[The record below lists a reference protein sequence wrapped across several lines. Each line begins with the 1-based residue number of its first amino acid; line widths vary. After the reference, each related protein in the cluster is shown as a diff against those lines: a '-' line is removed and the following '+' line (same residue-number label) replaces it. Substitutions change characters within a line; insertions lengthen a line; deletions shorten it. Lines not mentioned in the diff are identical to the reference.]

1 MSATDVTRA
10 DSEEESAAEP
20 TAEASFSADP
30 STTAEP
36 ASPAEPATAPGE
48 PPTSP
53 AESSGAPAEP
63 PAERAEPPAEP
74 GEPPAAPRWTVR
86 WAGELLAPAL
96 IFLGIREFGLL
107 VLTWMAAAT
116 GRSVTEAL
124 RSWDGQWFLAIAE
137 GGYAGVPASL
147 VDAFGQRDAETPLA
161 FFPGYPTVVRWV
173 AGFDGGGG
181 IGLVTAAFTV
191 TIVAGV
197 ACSYALARLGRHIR
211 GGSTRTGLIL
221 VALFAATPMSIVL
234 SMAYS
239 EAMFCAL
246 AAWSLVGVLERRWLL
261 AGVCCAAAGL
271 VRSTGA
277 ALILAVGLAV
287 LVAIVRRRDGWRPWV
302 GGVIAPVGLVGYLA
316 WVGAQTGAWDGW
328 FALQERGWGT
338 GFDGGAAT
346 VRFSLEA
353 LADARSVLEVTTVG
367 LIVVAVV
374 LLVVGLVR
382 RVEWPLLVFAAG
394 VLAMDLCA
402 NGLMNSKARLMIPA
416 FTLLIPIALALARRK
431 PSTAVL
437 ALCGLVVASSWFGAY
452 SITSWG
458 YAI

>member
-1 MSATDVTRA
+1 VTRT
-10 DSEEESAAEP
+10 DSDEGEA
-20 TAEASFSADP
+20 TA
-30 STTAEP
+30 TTAEP
-36 ASPAEPATAPGE
+36 
-48 PPTSP
+48 
-53 AESSGAPAEP
+53 GAQP
-63 PAERAEPPAEP
+63 PAP
-74 GEPPAAPRWTVR
+74 PRWTLRRVGR
-86 WAGELLAPAL
+86 LLAPAL

-116 GRSVTEAL
+116 DRSVTEAL

-137 GGYAGVPASL
+137 GGYERVPAGL
-147 VDAFGQRDAETPLA
+147 VDAFGQRSAETPLA
-161 FFPGYPTVVRWV
+161 FFPGYPTVVRWF
-173 AGFDGGGG
+173 AALDGDGGM
-181 IGLVTAAFTV
+181 GLVTASFTV
-191 TIVAGV
+191 TIVSGV
-197 ACSYALARLGRHIR
+197 ACAYALARLGTHIR
-211 GGSTRTGLIL
+211 GGSRRTGLIL

-246 AAWSLVGVLERRWLL
+246 AAWSLVGVLEKRWLL

-277 ALILAVGLAV
+277 ALLLAVGLAV
-287 LVAIVRRRDGWRPWV
+287 IIAIVQRRDGWRPWV
-302 GGVIAPVGLVGYLA
+302 GGLIAPVGLIAYLG
-316 WVGAQTGAWDGW
+316 WVGTRTGEWDGW
-328 FALQERGWGT
+328 FKLQERGWGT

-367 LIVVAVV
+367 LIVVALV
-374 LLVVGLVR
+374 LLVIAVVR
-382 RVEWPLLVFAAG
+382 KVEWPLVVYAAA

-402 NGLMNSKARLMIPA
+402 NGLMNSKARLMLPA
-416 FTLLIPIALALARRK
+416 FTLLIPVALALAKRK

-437 ALCGLVVASSWFGAY
+437 TLCALAVAGSWFGAY

>member
-10 DSEEESAAEP
+10 DSDEEESSAGTETEAATP
-20 TAEASFSADP
+20 
-30 STTAEP
+30 
-36 ASPAEPATAPGE
+36 
-48 PPTSP
+48 
-53 AESSGAPAEP
+53 
-63 PAERAEPPAEP
+63 
-74 GEPPAAPRWTVR
+74 PRWTVR
-86 WAGELLAPAL
+86 RAGRLLAPAL

-116 GRSVTEAL
+116 DRSVSEAL
-124 RSWDGQWFLAIAE
+124 RSWDGQWFLAIAQ
-137 GGYAGVPASL
+137 GGYRGVPPEL
-147 VDAFGQRDAETPLA
+147 VDAFGQRSAETPLA
-161 FFPGYPTVVRWV
+161 FFPGYPTVVRWFAAV
-173 AGFDGGGG
+173 DGSGG
-181 IGLVTAAFTV
+181 IGLVTASFTV
-191 TIVAGV
+191 TIVSGV
-197 ACSYALARLGRHIR
+197 ACSYALVRLGSHIR
-211 GGSTRTGLIL
+211 GGSRRTGLIL

-246 AAWSLVGVLERRWLL
+246 AAWSLVGVLERRWVL

-277 ALILAVGLAV
+277 ALVLTVGLAV
-287 LVAIVRRRDGWRPWV
+287 VIAIVKRRDGWRPWV
-302 GGVIAPVGLVGYLA
+302 GGLIAPAGLIAYLA
-316 WVGAQTGAWDGW
+316 WVGSRTGEWDGW
-328 FALQERGWGT
+328 FKLQERGWGT

-346 VRFSLEA
+346 VKFSLEA

-367 LIVVAVV
+367 LIVVALV
-374 LLVVGLVR
+374 LLVIAIVR
-382 RVEWPLLVFAAG
+382 KVEWPLVLYAAA

-402 NGLMNSKARLMIPA
+402 NGLMNSKARLMLPA
-416 FTLLIPIALALARRK
+416 VTLLIPVALALAKRK

-437 ALCGLVVASSWFGAY
+437 TLCALAVAGSWFGAY